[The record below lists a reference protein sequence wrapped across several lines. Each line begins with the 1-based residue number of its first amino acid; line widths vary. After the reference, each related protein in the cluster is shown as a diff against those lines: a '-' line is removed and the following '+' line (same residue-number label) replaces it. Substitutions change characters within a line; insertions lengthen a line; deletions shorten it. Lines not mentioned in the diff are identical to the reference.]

1 MARVGVADVAGVLVL
16 AALGNP
22 AGTTEVAGPG
32 PQDLVDMARR
42 TLAARGESLRL
53 VPTWRGPFGPEMA
66 GEVLLPG
73 PDAVIAPTSFEQW
86 LAAQRPTVT
95 AS

>member
-1 MARVGVADVAGVLVL
+1 M
-16 AALGNP
+16 
-22 AGTTEVAGPG
+22 T
-32 PQDLVDMARR
+32 
-42 TLAARGESLRL
+42 RG
-53 VPTWRGPFGPEMA
+53 G

-73 PDAVIAPTSFEQW
+73 PDAVIAPASFEQW